1 MTMPLS
7 SRVKRHASHWV
18 RLLPGQ
24 GQGLRRMVQ
33 QARAAW
39 KARQKARAA
48 AASGWRLPDPDR
60 VLELAPSDIV
70 GHTHLQPAGEPPREL
85 RNAVFGH
92 EVLPGAVIG
101 GDWDVDA
108 PPFEALAAY
117 RSIEQR
123 VRSRVSWR
131 ETDYFKE
138 SMRDIESGRPLWNC
152 RNADELEARLFYID
166 GVVDSVRQHGLRR
179 QRDVTA
185 KQDPTR
191 RWSDEVEVNIGRH
204 GAILFQDGRHR
215 MAIAKVLG
223 VPVIPVK
230 VRVRHLLW
238 QQLREQLMD
247 LRRPTSAGPLLAWP
261 APHPDLADIACDPTC
276 VDAVNTLLPRLP
288 VHPAHVLDLE
298 GRLGFVTHLLRARGD
313 TVCTVEPH
321 AVLRRLGERLATR
334 GGPGPRWLPE
344 PPADVGSHDVVLA
357 LGAGPS
363 APRDVAADTELR
375 ALFGSLDVRI
385 GWAATLPGDTPRP
398 TPDAVDWAYLPG
410 GWTLWGR
417 PPAGR

>member
-1 MTMPLS
+1 MSLS
-7 SRVKRHASHWV
+7 SRLKHHASHWV

-33 QARAAW
+33 QARASW

-70 GHTHLQPAGEPPREL
+70 GHTHLQPAAGPPREL

-92 EVLPGAVIG
+92 DVLPGAVIG
-101 GDWDVDA
+101 GDWDLDV

-123 VRSRVSWR
+123 VRTGVSWR

-152 RNADELEARLFYID
+152 RNADELEARLCYID

-185 KQDPTR
+185 AQDPTR
-191 RWSDEVEVNIGRH
+191 RWSDEAEVNIGRD

-238 QQLREQLMD
+238 QKLREQLLD
-247 LRRPTSAGPLLAWP
+247 LRRPTSAGALLAWP
-261 APHPDLADIACDPTC
+261 APHPDLADIACD
-276 VDAVNTLLPRLP
+276 AAGAAALAALLPRLP
-288 VHPAHVLDLE
+288 APQVRVLDLE
-298 GRLGFVTHLLRARGD
+298 GRLGFVTHHLLARGD
-313 TVCTVEPH
+313 TVSTVEPDI
-321 AVLRRLGERLATR
+321 VLRGLGERLATR
-334 GGPGPRWLPE
+334 GRTGYAWSSG
-344 PPADVGSHDVVLA
+344 PPAEVGAHDVVLA
-357 LGAGPS
+357 VGAGPS
-363 APRDVAADTELR
+363 APRGADGDAKLHALLR
-375 ALFGSLDVRI
+375 GLDARV
-385 GWAATLPGDTPRP
+385 GWAATLSGDAPGPAP
-398 TPDAVDWAYLPG
+398 GASAWAKLPG

-417 PPAGR
+417 PPVPT